1 MATRDEMFKTTRMA
15 LLRGVNPAYIAGQY
29 VHLQRDVQGFLKGSR
44 AKVVTVQVARPGEH
58 RYLLFIEG
66 EKIWAFEADLRPT
79 PPGDALL
86 ATGADG
92 NLSIT
97 QKLQS
102 MSVSQRMATLGV
114 NETRRLNT
122 LGATQRMHALTPD
135 ERMQDLLATNRTR
148 NLAEGIDAADDS
160 GATKKPDT
168 PGAPSGD

>member
-1 MATRDEMFKTTRMA
+1 MATRDEMFQTTRMA

-29 VHLQRDVQGFLKGSR
+29 VHLQRDVQGFLKGCR

-58 RYLLFIEG
+58 RYQLFIEG

-79 PPGDALL
+79 PPGDPML

-114 NETRRLNT
+114 DETRRLNT

-135 ERMQDLLATNRTR
+135 ERMQELLATNRTQT
-148 NLAEGIDAADDS
+148 LAEGSEAPDDA
-160 GATKKPDT
+160 GAKSKPGT
-168 PGAPSGD
+168 PGGPAAS